1 MPNLASSPQHIL
13 LSLTG
18 LALTGFL
25 ALTYLAFHQP
35 MFYQATAVLAAN
47 ASKVTSDTTIIHH
60 QSHHPLSHPNSHQ
73 NHYQNQQHQQAK
85 QHNHQADGESAS
97 SPSQNA
103 IFKSKSPVSSE
114 QNSRLVDAL
123 LVMGGIGC
131 HWFKYSLKNAIIE
144 QFQVIIQYARPSKYA
159 NLNPTFFVIFLD

>member
-1 MPNLASSPQHIL
+1 MPNLASSPHHTL

-35 MFYQATAVLAAN
+35 MFYQATAVLAPN
-47 ASKVTSDTTIIHH
+47 ASKLTSDTTISHH
-60 QSHHPLSHPNSHQ
+60 QSHHPLSYLNSHQ
-73 NHYQNQQHQQAK
+73 NHYQNQQPK
-85 QHNHQADGESAS
+85 QYNHQADGESAS

-123 LVMGGIGC
+123 LVMGGLGC
-131 HWFKYSLKNAIIE
+131 H
-144 QFQVIIQYARPSKYA
+144 
-159 NLNPTFFVIFLD
+159 

>member
-1 MPNLASSPQHIL
+1 MPNLASSPHHEL

-35 MFYQATAVLAAN
+35 MFYQATAVLAAS
-47 ASKVTSDTTIIHH
+47 ACKVTSDTMV
-60 QSHHPLSHPNSHQ
+60 SHPNSHQ
-73 NHYQNQQHQQAK
+73 SHQPK
-85 QHNHQADGESAS
+85 QHNHQSDGESAS

-103 IFKSKSPVSSE
+103 IFKSKSPAKSPIPSE

-123 LVMGGIGC
+123 LVMGGLGC
-131 HWFKYSLKNAIIE
+131 HGFKYSLKNVTIE
-144 QFQVIIQYARPSKYA
+144 QF
-159 NLNPTFFVIFLD
+159 

>member
-1 MPNLASSPQHIL
+1 MPNLASSPHHTF

-35 MFYQATAVLAAN
+35 TSVLAAN
-47 ASKVTSDTTIIHH
+47 ASTVTSDTMV
-60 QSHHPLSHPNSHQ
+60 SHPNSHQ
-73 NHYQNQQHQQAK
+73 SHQPK

-103 IFKSKSPVSSE
+103 IFERPIKSPAKSPVSSE

-131 HWFKYSLKNAIIE
+131 H
-144 QFQVIIQYARPSKYA
+144 
-159 NLNPTFFVIFLD
+159 

>member
-1 MPNLASSPQHIL
+1 MPNLASSPRHTL

-35 MFYQATAVLAAN
+35 TSVLAAH
-47 ASKVTSDTTIIHH
+47 ASKVTSDTMVSHH
-60 QSHHPLSHPNSHQ
+60 QSHHPLSHPN
-73 NHYQNQQHQQAK
+73 HYQNQQP
-85 QHNHQADGESAS
+85 NHQADGESAS

-103 IFKSKSPVSSE
+103 IFKSKSPAKSPIPSE

-123 LVMGGIGC
+123 LVMGGLGC
-131 HWFKYSLKNAIIE
+131 H
-144 QFQVIIQYARPSKYA
+144 
-159 NLNPTFFVIFLD
+159 

>member
-1 MPNLASSPQHIL
+1 MPNLASSPHHTL
-13 LSLTG
+13 LLLKG

-47 ASKVTSDTTIIHH
+47 ASQVTSDTMVSHH

-73 NHYQNQQHQQAK
+73 SQQPK
-85 QHNHQADGESAS
+85 QHNHQTDGESAS

-103 IFKSKSPVSSE
+103 IFKSKSPAKSPIPSE

-123 LVMGGIGC
+123 LVMGGLGC
-131 HWFKYSLKNAIIE
+131 H
-144 QFQVIIQYARPSKYA
+144 
-159 NLNPTFFVIFLD
+159 

>member
-1 MPNLASSPQHIL
+1 MPNLASSPHHTL
-13 LSLTG
+13 LLLTG

-35 MFYQATAVLAAN
+35 MFYQATGVLAAN
-47 ASKVTSDTTIIHH
+47 DTIVTSDTMV
-60 QSHHPLSHPNSHQ
+60 SHSNS
-73 NHYQNQQHQQAK
+73 YQNQQPK

-103 IFKSKSPVSSE
+103 IFERPVKSSVKSPVSSE

-123 LVMGGIGC
+123 LVMGGLGC
-131 HWFKYSLKNAIIE
+131 H
-144 QFQVIIQYARPSKYA
+144 
-159 NLNPTFFVIFLD
+159 

>member
-1 MPNLASSPQHIL
+1 MPNLASSPHHTL
-13 LSLTG
+13 LSLTR
-18 LALTGFL
+18 LALTGFM

-35 MFYQATAVLAAN
+35 TSVSAAN
-47 ASKVTSDTTIIHH
+47 ASIVTSDTMV
-60 QSHHPLSHPNSHQ
+60 SHPNS
-73 NHYQNQQHQQAK
+73 YQSQQPK

-103 IFKSKSPVSSE
+103 IFERPVKSSVKSPVSSE

-131 HWFKYSLKNAIIE
+131 H
-144 QFQVIIQYARPSKYA
+144 
-159 NLNPTFFVIFLD
+159 

>member
-1 MPNLASSPQHIL
+1 MPNLASSPHHAL
-13 LSLTG
+13 LLLKGLALTGLALTG

-35 MFYQATAVLAAN
+35 MFYQPTAVLAAN
-47 ASKVTSDTTIIHH
+47 ATIVTSDTMV
-60 QSHHPLSHPNSHQ
+60 SHHPNSHQ
-73 NHYQNQQHQQAK
+73 NQQPK

-103 IFKSKSPVSSE
+103 IFKSKSPAKSPVSSQ

-123 LVMGGIGC
+123 LVMGGLGC
-131 HWFKYSLKNAIIE
+131 H
-144 QFQVIIQYARPSKYA
+144 
-159 NLNPTFFVIFLD
+159 

>member
-1 MPNLASSPQHIL
+1 MPNLASSPRHTL

-47 ASKVTSDTTIIHH
+47 ATIVTSDTMV
-60 QSHHPLSHPNSHQ
+60 SH
-73 NHYQNQQHQQAK
+73 QNQQHQQHQQPK

-97 SPSQNA
+97 SPSRNA
-103 IFKSKSPVSSE
+103 IFERPVKSSAKSPVSSE
-114 QNSRLVDAL
+114 QSSRLVNAL
-123 LVMGGIGC
+123 LVMGGLGC
-131 HWFKYSLKNAIIE
+131 H
-144 QFQVIIQYARPSKYA
+144 
-159 NLNPTFFVIFLD
+159 

>member
-1 MPNLASSPQHIL
+1 MPNLASSPHHTL

-18 LALTGFL
+18 LSLTGFL

-47 ASKVTSDTTIIHH
+47 ASKVTSDMMV
-60 QSHHPLSHPNSHQ
+60 SHYPLSHPNSHQ

-85 QHNHQADGESAS
+85 QHNHQADGDSAS

-131 HWFKYSLKNAIIE
+131 H
-144 QFQVIIQYARPSKYA
+144 
-159 NLNPTFFVIFLD
+159 

>member
-1 MPNLASSPQHIL
+1 MPNLASSPHHAL
-13 LSLTG
+13 LLLKGLALTG

-47 ASKVTSDTTIIHH
+47 GSQVTSDKMVSYHH
-60 QSHHPLSHPNSHQ
+60 SHHPLSHPNS
-73 NHYQNQQHQQAK
+73 YQSQQHQQTK
-85 QHNHQADGESAS
+85 QHNYHNHQADGESAS

-103 IFKSKSPVSSE
+103 IFKSKSPAKSPIPSE

-123 LVMGGIGC
+123 LVMGGLGC
-131 HWFKYSLKNAIIE
+131 HGFKYSLKNVTIE
-144 QFQVIIQYARPSKYA
+144 QF
-159 NLNPTFFVIFLD
+159 

>member
-1 MPNLASSPQHIL
+1 MPNLASSPHHAL
-13 LSLTG
+13 LLLKGLALTGLALTG

-35 MFYQATAVLAAN
+35 MFYQPTAVLAAN
-47 ASKVTSDTTIIHH
+47 ASKVTSDTMVSHH
-60 QSHHPLSHPNSHQ
+60 QSNHSLSHLNSHQ
-73 NHYQNQQHQQAK
+73 NHYQNQQHQQPK
-85 QHNHQADGESAS
+85 QHNHQAGGESAN

-103 IFKSKSPVSSE
+103 IFESKSPVSSE

-131 HWFKYSLKNAIIE
+131 H
-144 QFQVIIQYARPSKYA
+144 
-159 NLNPTFFVIFLD
+159 

>member
-1 MPNLASSPQHIL
+1 MPNLASSPHHAL
-13 LSLTG
+13 LLLTG

-47 ASKVTSDTTIIHH
+47 ASKVTSDTRVNHH

-73 NHYQNQQHQQAK
+73 NQQPS
-85 QHNHQADGESAS
+85 HQANGESAS

-103 IFKSKSPVSSE
+103 IFKSSAKSPVSSE
-114 QNSRLVDAL
+114 SNSRLVDAL

-131 HWFKYSLKNAIIE
+131 H
-144 QFQVIIQYARPSKYA
+144 
-159 NLNPTFFVIFLD
+159 

>member
-1 MPNLASSPQHIL
+1 MPNLASSPHHTF

-18 LALTGFL
+18 SALTGFL

-35 MFYQATAVLAAN
+35 TAVLAAN
-47 ASKVTSDTTIIHH
+47 ASKVTSDTMVSYH

-73 NHYQNQQHQQAK
+73 NHYQNQQPK

-103 IFKSKSPVSSE
+103 IFERPVKSHAKSPVSSE

-131 HWFKYSLKNAIIE
+131 H
-144 QFQVIIQYARPSKYA
+144 
-159 NLNPTFFVIFLD
+159 

>member
-1 MPNLASSPQHIL
+1 MPNLASSPHHAL
-13 LSLTG
+13 LSFTG

-47 ASKVTSDTTIIHH
+47 ASKATSDTMV
-60 QSHHPLSHPNSHQ
+60 SHHPLSHPNSHQ
-73 NHYQNQQHQQAK
+73 NHYQNQQHQQPK

-103 IFKSKSPVSSE
+103 IFERPIKSPVSSQ

-123 LVMGGIGC
+123 LVMGGLGC
-131 HWFKYSLKNAIIE
+131 H
-144 QFQVIIQYARPSKYA
+144 
-159 NLNPTFFVIFLD
+159 

>member
-1 MPNLASSPQHIL
+1 MPNLASSPHHAL
-13 LSLTG
+13 LSFTG

-35 MFYQATAVLAAN
+35 MFYQTTAVLAAN
-47 ASKVTSDTTIIHH
+47 AITVTSDTMV
-60 QSHHPLSHPNSHQ
+60 SHYPLSHPNSHQ
-73 NHYQNQQHQQAK
+73 NHYQNQQHQQPK

-103 IFKSKSPVSSE
+103 IFKSKSPAKSSVSSE

-123 LVMGGIGC
+123 LVMGGLGC
-131 HWFKYSLKNAIIE
+131 H
-144 QFQVIIQYARPSKYA
+144 
-159 NLNPTFFVIFLD
+159 

>member
-1 MPNLASSPQHIL
+1 MPNLASSPRHTL
-13 LSLTG
+13 LLLKGLALTG

-47 ASKVTSDTTIIHH
+47 ASQVTSDTMVSHH
-60 QSHHPLSHPNSHQ
+60 QSHP
-73 NHYQNQQHQQAK
+73 NHYQNQQHQQHQQPK
-85 QHNHQADGESAS
+85 HHNHQADGESAS

-103 IFKSKSPVSSE
+103 IFKSKSPAKSPIPSE

-123 LVMGGIGC
+123 LVMGGLGC
-131 HWFKYSLKNAIIE
+131 H
-144 QFQVIIQYARPSKYA
+144 
-159 NLNPTFFVIFLD
+159 

>member
-1 MPNLASSPQHIL
+1 MPNLASSPYHTL

-35 MFYQATAVLAAN
+35 TSVLAAN
-47 ASKVTSDTTIIHH
+47 ASTVTSDTMVSHH
-60 QSHHPLSHPNSHQ
+60 QSHHSVSHLNSHQ
-73 NHYQNQQHQQAK
+73 NHYQNQQHQKPK
-85 QHNHQADGESAS
+85 QHNHQGDGESAS
-97 SPSQNA
+97 SPSRNA
-103 IFKSKSPVSSE
+103 IFKSKSTVSSE

-131 HWFKYSLKNAIIE
+131 H
-144 QFQVIIQYARPSKYA
+144 
-159 NLNPTFFVIFLD
+159 

>member
-1 MPNLASSPQHIL
+1 MPNLASSPHHTF

-35 MFYQATAVLAAN
+35 TSVLAAN
-47 ASKVTSDTTIIHH
+47 ASKVTSDTMV
-60 QSHHPLSHPNSHQ
+60 SHYPLSHPNSHQ
-73 NHYQNQQHQQAK
+73 NHYQNQQPK
-85 QHNHQADGESAS
+85 QHNHQADGESAN

-103 IFKSKSPVSSE
+103 IFESPAKSPLSSQ

-123 LVMGGIGC
+123 LVMGGLGC
-131 HWFKYSLKNAIIE
+131 H
-144 QFQVIIQYARPSKYA
+144 
-159 NLNPTFFVIFLD
+159 

>member
-1 MPNLASSPQHIL
+1 MPNLASSPHHEL

-47 ASKVTSDTTIIHH
+47 ASKATSDTMV
-60 QSHHPLSHPNSHQ
+60 SH
-73 NHYQNQQHQQAK
+73 QNQQHQQPK

-97 SPSQNA
+97 SPSRNA
-103 IFKSKSPVSSE
+103 IFERPVKSSAKSPVSSE
-114 QNSRLVDAL
+114 QSSRLVNAL
-123 LVMGGIGC
+123 LVMGGLGC
-131 HWFKYSLKNAIIE
+131 H
-144 QFQVIIQYARPSKYA
+144 
-159 NLNPTFFVIFLD
+159 

>member
-1 MPNLASSPQHIL
+1 MPNLASSPPHTL

-25 ALTYLAFHQP
+25 ALMYLAFHQP

-47 ASKVTSDTTIIHH
+47 GSKATSDTMVSHH
-60 QSHHPLSHPNSHQ
+60 QSHHPLSHPNS
-73 NHYQNQQHQQAK
+73 YQSQQHQQTK
-85 QHNHQADGESAS
+85 QHNYHNHQADGESAS

-103 IFKSKSPVSSE
+103 IFKSKSPAKSPVPSE

-123 LVMGGIGC
+123 LVMGGLGC
-131 HWFKYSLKNAIIE
+131 H
-144 QFQVIIQYARPSKYA
+144 
-159 NLNPTFFVIFLD
+159 

>member
-1 MPNLASSPQHIL
+1 MPNLASSPHHEL

-35 MFYQATAVLAAN
+35 TSVLAAN
-47 ASKVTSDTTIIHH
+47 ASTVTSDTMVSYHH
-60 QSHHPLSHPNSHQ
+60 SHHPLSHPNSHQ
-73 NHYQNQQHQQAK
+73 NQQPS
-85 QHNHQADGESAS
+85 HQANGESAS

-103 IFKSKSPVSSE
+103 IFKSKSPAKSPIPSE

-123 LVMGGIGC
+123 LVMGGLGC
-131 HWFKYSLKNAIIE
+131 HGFKYSLKNATIE
-144 QFQVIIQYARPSKYA
+144 QF
-159 NLNPTFFVIFLD
+159 

>member
-1 MPNLASSPQHIL
+1 MPNLASSPHHTF

-35 MFYQATAVLAAN
+35 TSVLAAN
-47 ASKVTSDTTIIHH
+47 ASTVTSDTMV
-60 QSHHPLSHPNSHQ
+60 SHPNSHQ
-73 NHYQNQQHQQAK
+73 NQQPS
-85 QHNHQADGESAS
+85 HQANGESAS

-103 IFKSKSPVSSE
+103 IFKSKSPAKSPIPSE

-131 HWFKYSLKNAIIE
+131 H
-144 QFQVIIQYARPSKYA
+144 
-159 NLNPTFFVIFLD
+159 

>member
-1 MPNLASSPQHIL
+1 MPNLASSHHHTL

-35 MFYQATAVLAAN
+35 ISVLAAN
-47 ASKVTSDTTIIHH
+47 ASTVTSDTMVSHH

-73 NHYQNQQHQQAK
+73 SHYQNKQHQQPK
-85 QHNHQADGESAS
+85 QHNHQADGESVS
-97 SPSQNA
+97 SLSQNA
-103 IFKSKSPVSSE
+103 IFERPVKSHAKSPVSSE

-131 HWFKYSLKNAIIE
+131 H
-144 QFQVIIQYARPSKYA
+144 
-159 NLNPTFFVIFLD
+159 

>member
-1 MPNLASSPQHIL
+1 MPNLASSPHHTL

-47 ASKVTSDTTIIHH
+47 ASQVTSDTMVSHH
-60 QSHHPLSHPNSHQ
+60 QSHPNSHQ
-73 NHYQNQQHQQAK
+73 NQYQNQYQNQQPN
-85 QHNHQADGESAS
+85 QHNHQANGESVS

-103 IFKSKSPVSSE
+103 IFKSKRPAKSPVSSE
-114 QNSRLVDAL
+114 QNSRLVNAL
-123 LVMGGIGC
+123 LVMGGLGC
-131 HWFKYSLKNAIIE
+131 H
-144 QFQVIIQYARPSKYA
+144 
-159 NLNPTFFVIFLD
+159 

>member
-1 MPNLASSPQHIL
+1 MPNLASSPHHTL

-18 LALTGFL
+18 LSLTGFL

-35 MFYQATAVLAAN
+35 MFYQPTAVLAAN
-47 ASKVTSDTTIIHH
+47 AITVTSDTMVSHH
-60 QSHHPLSHPNSHQ
+60 QSHHLVSHPNSHQ

-85 QHNHQADGESAS
+85 QHNHQADGDSAS

-131 HWFKYSLKNAIIE
+131 H
-144 QFQVIIQYARPSKYA
+144 
-159 NLNPTFFVIFLD
+159 

>member
-1 MPNLASSPQHIL
+1 MPNLASSPHHTL

-73 NHYQNQQHQQAK
+73 NHYQNQQHQQPK
-85 QHNHQADGESAS
+85 QHSHQADGESAS

-123 LVMGGIGC
+123 LVMGGLGC
-131 HWFKYSLKNAIIE
+131 H
-144 QFQVIIQYARPSKYA
+144 
-159 NLNPTFFVIFLD
+159 

>member
-1 MPNLASSPQHIL
+1 MPNLASSPHHAL
-13 LSLTG
+13 LSFTG

-47 ASKVTSDTTIIHH
+47 ATIVTSDTMV
-60 QSHHPLSHPNSHQ
+60 SH
-73 NHYQNQQHQQAK
+73 QNQQHQQPK

-97 SPSQNA
+97 SSSQNA
-103 IFKSKSPVSSE
+103 IFKNKSPVSSE
-114 QNSRLVDAL
+114 QNSRPVDAL

-131 HWFKYSLKNAIIE
+131 H
-144 QFQVIIQYARPSKYA
+144 
-159 NLNPTFFVIFLD
+159 

>member
-1 MPNLASSPQHIL
+1 MPNLASSPHYKL
-13 LSLTG
+13 LLLTG

-47 ASKVTSDTTIIHH
+47 ASQVTSDTMV
-60 QSHHPLSHPNSHQ
+60 SHQ
-73 NHYQNQQHQQAK
+73 NHYQNQQHQQPK
-85 QHNHQADGESAS
+85 HHNHQADGESAS

-103 IFKSKSPVSSE
+103 TFERPAKSPVSSQ

-123 LVMGGIGC
+123 LVMGGLGC
-131 HWFKYSLKNAIIE
+131 H
-144 QFQVIIQYARPSKYA
+144 
-159 NLNPTFFVIFLD
+159 

>member
-1 MPNLASSPQHIL
+1 MPNLASSPHHAL
-13 LSLTG
+13 LLLKG

-47 ASKVTSDTTIIHH
+47 AITVTSDTMVSHH
-60 QSHHPLSHPNSHQ
+60 QSHHPHSHPNSHQ

-85 QHNHQADGESAS
+85 QHNHQADGDSAS

-131 HWFKYSLKNAIIE
+131 H
-144 QFQVIIQYARPSKYA
+144 
-159 NLNPTFFVIFLD
+159 

>member
-1 MPNLASSPQHIL
+1 MPNLASSPHHTF

-35 MFYQATAVLAAN
+35 TSVLAAN
-47 ASKVTSDTTIIHH
+47 ASTVTSDTMV
-60 QSHHPLSHPNSHQ
+60 SHPNSHQ
-73 NHYQNQQHQQAK
+73 SQQPK

-97 SPSQNA
+97 SSSQNA
-103 IFKSKSPVSSE
+103 IFKSKSPAKSPVPSE

-131 HWFKYSLKNAIIE
+131 H
-144 QFQVIIQYARPSKYA
+144 
-159 NLNPTFFVIFLD
+159 

>member
-1 MPNLASSPQHIL
+1 MPNLASSPHHTL

-18 LALTGFL
+18 LSLTGFL

-35 MFYQATAVLAAN
+35 TSFLAAN
-47 ASKVTSDTTIIHH
+47 ASTATSDTMV
-60 QSHHPLSHPNSHQ
+60 SHHPLSHLNS
-73 NHYQNQQHQQAK
+73 YQSQQPK

-103 IFKSKSPVSSE
+103 IFKSKSPAKSPIPSE

-123 LVMGGIGC
+123 LVMGGLGC
-131 HWFKYSLKNAIIE
+131 HGFKYSLKNVTIE
-144 QFQVIIQYARPSKYA
+144 QF
-159 NLNPTFFVIFLD
+159 

>member
-1 MPNLASSPQHIL
+1 MPNLASSPHHAL
-13 LSLTG
+13 LLLTG

-47 ASKVTSDTTIIHH
+47 ASTVTSATMV
-60 QSHHPLSHPNSHQ
+60 SHHPLNHPNSHQ
-73 NHYQNQQHQQAK
+73 SQQPK
-85 QHNHQADGESAS
+85 QHNHQAGGESAS

-103 IFKSKSPVSSE
+103 IFERPVKSSAKSPVSSE
-114 QNSRLVDAL
+114 PNSRLVDAL

-131 HWFKYSLKNAIIE
+131 H
-144 QFQVIIQYARPSKYA
+144 
-159 NLNPTFFVIFLD
+159 

>member
-1 MPNLASSPQHIL
+1 MPNLASSPHHTL
-13 LSLTG
+13 LTLTG

-35 MFYQATAVLAAN
+35 TSVLAAN
-47 ASKVTSDTTIIHH
+47 ASKATSDTMVSHY

-73 NHYQNQQHQQAK
+73 NHYQNQQHQQPK
-85 QHNHQADGESAS
+85 QHNHQADDESAS

-103 IFKSKSPVSSE
+103 IFESSAKSLAKSPVPSE

-131 HWFKYSLKNAIIE
+131 H
-144 QFQVIIQYARPSKYA
+144 
-159 NLNPTFFVIFLD
+159 